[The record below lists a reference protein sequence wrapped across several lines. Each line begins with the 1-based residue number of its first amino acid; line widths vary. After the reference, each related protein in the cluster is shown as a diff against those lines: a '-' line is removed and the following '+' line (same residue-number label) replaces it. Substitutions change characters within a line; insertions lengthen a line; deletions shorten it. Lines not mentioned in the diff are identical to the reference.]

1 MAKIGNIVTESPNN
15 PQYYLFNVVDD
26 LSLIDD
32 SLPTLV
38 IGLDNAKKY
47 IKNFSILKKIYDNNM
62 LQWTFTRRERRKEYN
77 DDLNS
82 FKEYCILKDVKNIK
96 YSYIDIINYPLSRI
110 KKMIKYINSY
120 DVKYCFI
127 TKNSNFIFIY
137 SKKYNTVWG
146 LSLTLC
152 EYIGI
157 AKKKVIEKIRINP
170 YNNIIKDIT
179 VISEDIRKKVG
190 NNTHYLL
197 PIYHYFS

>member
-1 MAKIGNIVTESPNN
+1 
-15 PQYYLFNVVDD
+15 
-26 LSLIDD
+26 
-32 SLPTLV
+32 
-38 IGLDNAKKY
+38 
-47 IKNFSILKKIYDNNM
+47 M
-62 LQWTFTRRERRKEYN
+62 LQLTFTRRERRKEYN

>member
-26 LSLIDD
+26 LSLIDV

-110 KKMIKYINSY
+110 KKMIKYINSG

-146 LSLTLC
+146 LSLALC